1 MIDERFAPLRAQHP
15 YGADLTFLNTST
27 LGLSPQVVV
36 DTIVQSI
43 RTFEGKNSSGQHDE
57 HWLVVKGQAA
67 ELLGCSANEIA
78 FTRNTTEGAN
88 IVCSGLPF
96 SWGDEIITSSHEHA
110 GNIFSWLGRAQRDG
124 LHIKV
129 FEPAPTTTETLTRI
143 EALYT
148 PQTRALSIPHVSC
161 ANGQVLPIQ
170 TIGAWA
176 RDRGLWY
183 FVDGAQAVGMI
194 PVDVASIGCHAYATS
209 GHKWLLGPKGTG
221 LLYVREDALD
231 LIRATYIGAYS
242 NDGPFDLA
250 TGQFQFHPSA
260 QRYEYGTLNGAFVA
274 GLGAALTWLEGF
286 GLDAIYHHDR
296 ALADRLRTG
305 LEKLDVEILSPDE
318 PESRSAIVTFR
329 LVNMPHTE
337 LQSFMMKNYSLRVR
351 GIYEGGLNAI
361 RVSLHL
367 YNTAADV
374 ERVLEAVE
382 EVKKM

>member
-1 MIDERFAPLRAQHP
+1 
-15 YGADLTFLNTST
+15 
-27 LGLSPQVVV
+27 
-36 DTIVQSI
+36 
-43 RTFEGKNSSGQHDE
+43 
-57 HWLVVKGQAA
+57 
-67 ELLGCSANEIA
+67 
-78 FTRNTTEGAN
+78 
-88 IVCSGLPF
+88 
-96 SWGDEIITSSHEHA
+96 
-110 GNIFSWLGRAQRDG
+110 
-124 LHIKV
+124 
-129 FEPAPTTTETLTRI
+129 
-143 EALYT
+143 
-148 PQTRALSIPHVSC
+148 
-161 ANGQVLPIQ
+161 
-170 TIGAWA
+170 
-176 RDRGLWY
+176 
-183 FVDGAQAVGMI
+183 MI

-296 ALADRLRTG
+296 ALADLLRAG

-329 LVNMPHTE
+329 LDNMPYTKLE
-337 LQSFMMKNYSLRVR
+337 SFKMKNYSLRVR

-382 EVKKM
+382 EAKTM